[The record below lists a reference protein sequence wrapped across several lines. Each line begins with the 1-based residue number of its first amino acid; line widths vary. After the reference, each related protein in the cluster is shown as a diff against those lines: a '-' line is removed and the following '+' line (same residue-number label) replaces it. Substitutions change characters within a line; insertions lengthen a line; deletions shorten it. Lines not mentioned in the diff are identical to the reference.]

1 MGSQRIGH
9 DLVTK
14 QHVVPHAALG
24 RILQKNRTNRL
35 CVCVCTCVCVYT
47 ILDADKLRIKAP
59 ADLLSG
65 KGPCL
70 SS

>member
-1 MGSQRIGH
+1 MPLSIW
-9 DLVTK
+9 DFFFFFL
-14 QHVVPHAALG
+14 
-24 RILQKNRTNRL
+24 LQQKHYRL
-35 CVCVCTCVCVYT
+35 RGLNSKHLFLT

-65 KGPCL
+65 EGPCL